1 MKYILKY
8 NVKSK
13 YFHFTRELQK
23 EYDDAVELYTFIREN
38 NIKNYTLYK
47 EINDALN
54 DKRIIKALEYINK
67 WKSDNYNYAMNFED
81 EKMYPFDLQ
90 KLLKILNGGKNEKGN
105 TR

>member
-47 EINDALN
+47 EINDTLN
-54 DKRIIKALEYINK
+54 DKRIIKAIEYIENHTLEYDDNIGEINIK
-67 WKSDNYNYAMNFED
+67 ELLDILKGSDNIERN
-81 EKMYPFDLQ
+81 
-90 KLLKILNGGKNEKGN
+90 
-105 TR
+105 

>member
-23 EYDDAVELYTFIREN
+23 EFDDAVELYTFIREN

-47 EINDALN
+47 EINDTLN
-54 DKRIIKALEYINK
+54 DKRIIKAIEYIENNADEIIYSYD
-67 WKSDNYNYAMNFED
+67 KSKELID
-81 EKMYPFDLQ
+81 
-90 KLLKILNGGKNEKGN
+90 KLLDILKGSDKE
-105 TR
+105 